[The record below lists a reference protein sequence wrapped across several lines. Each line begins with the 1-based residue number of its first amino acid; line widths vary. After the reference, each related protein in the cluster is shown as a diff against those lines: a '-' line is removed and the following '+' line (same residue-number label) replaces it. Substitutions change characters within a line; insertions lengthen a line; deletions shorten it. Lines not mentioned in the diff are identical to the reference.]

1 MPSPVLTIDELS
13 NIEAGS
19 WFSKLSP
26 PLREA
31 ILSRAGVRRIADGAL
46 LSSRGVKV
54 VSFADWQKIDAAE
67 IERLDKDLTPVTL
80 FPSGALQMAVYDKLP
95 VNARLYLQRIKQV
108 TGVPIDMISTSPDR
122 DHTIMMRHP
131 YLPD

>member
-1 MPSPVLTIDELS
+1 MVQA
-13 NIEAGS
+13 AGS
-19 WFSKLSP
+19 TDSGR
-26 PLREA
+26 PLDDA
-31 ILSRAGVRRIADGAL
+31 VPMAYL
-46 LSSRGVKV
+46 L
-54 VSFADWQKIDAAE
+54 
-67 IERLDKDLTPVTL
+67 P
-80 FPSGALQMAVYDKLP
+80 FPTNWEQLP